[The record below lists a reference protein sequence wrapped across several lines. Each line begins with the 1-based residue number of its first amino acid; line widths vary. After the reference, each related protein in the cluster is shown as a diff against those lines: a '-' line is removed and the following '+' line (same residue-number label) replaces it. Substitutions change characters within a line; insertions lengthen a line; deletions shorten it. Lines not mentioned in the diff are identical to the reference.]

1 MILQERKGAG
11 SEHARENDLTVS
23 AGAQII
29 EQTTNEQNPVLNLG
43 ELT

>member
-11 SEHARENDLTVS
+11 SARENDLTVS

-29 EQTTNEQNPVLNLG
+29 EQTTNEQNPVLKLG